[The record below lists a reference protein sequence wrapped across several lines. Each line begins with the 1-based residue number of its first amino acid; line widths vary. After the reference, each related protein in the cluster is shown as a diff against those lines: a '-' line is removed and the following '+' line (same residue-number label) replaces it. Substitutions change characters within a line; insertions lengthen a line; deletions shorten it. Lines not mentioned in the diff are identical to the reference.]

1 MEDTEIKNNVENELS
16 DSQSQQ
22 YVISTFGKIF
32 RITLLWLTFPIWS
45 VLRAVIKT
53 LATIRQWYI
62 CRMRTVWSG
71 LKAKWALA
79 GEKNLVDIKWYDKK
93 WFITMRKI
101 LFPIDWAIHIVI
113 GTVIA
118 PFKFI
123 KSFFLSF
130 RTAYR
135 ITKDICSN
143 KPNEYCYTNG
153 DWFLVVFLN
162 LFKSKENKLYS
173 THLTTRVHI
182 IDDPEIIEEYIKDN
196 YIDNNAKKIIY
207 VEIDKNKKMAKKD
220 HIWESSIPVLKYINN
235 DGDKSI
241 FKHIQA
247 ILGLNSIKPQCDA
260 NKFFFKSEK
269 ENLSYTEKVSVLE
282 ESEK

>member
-45 VLRAVIKT
+45 VLRATIKT
-53 LATIRQWYI
+53 LAIIRQWYI
-62 CRMRTVWSG
+62 CRMCTVCSG

-101 LFPIDWAIHIVI
+101 LFPIDWVIHIVI

-123 KSFFLSF
+123 KSFFMSF

-135 ITKDICSN
+135 ITKDVCSN

-173 THLTTRVHI
+173 TYLTTRVYI
-182 IDDPEIIEEYIKDN
+182 IDDSETIEEYIKDG

-282 ESEK
+282 

>member
-1 MEDTEIKNNVENELS
+1 
-16 DSQSQQ
+16 
-22 YVISTFGKIF
+22 
-32 RITLLWLTFPIWS
+32 
-45 VLRAVIKT
+45 
-53 LATIRQWYI
+53 
-62 CRMRTVWSG
+62 MRTVWSG

-123 KSFFLSF
+123 KSFFMSF

-153 DWFLVVFLN
+153 AWFLIGFLN
-162 LFKSKENKLYS
+162 LFKSKDNEEYEIYLPK
-173 THLTTRVHI
+173 RVHI
-182 IDDPEIIEEYIKDN
+182 IDKPEILKTYIEKGYINDKATKIMSVVTDK
-196 YIDNNAKKIIY
+196 IDNKQMTKKNH
-207 VEIDKNKKMAKKD
+207 V
-220 HIWESSIPVLKYINN
+220 WESSIPKFKLINN
-235 DGDKSI
+235 DGDKSVI
-241 FKHIQA
+241 KHIQA

-260 NKFFFKSEK
+260 NKFVNKNEDYPIDK
-269 ENLSYTEKVSVLE
+269 IEVSVLE